1 MKKKNIVIFSI
12 VAVITVILVTAIF
25 VTYNI
30 HVNNEQREQI
40 NQEKF
45 SQNVARPD
53 RIVYKNLEKY
63 YQINPEDDL
72 YNTIIEEM
80 AKKIDTSKKE
90 TIITQEEVDNMHQA
104 DSFIEFDYNTIS
116 KNYILKIDNKGTFV
130 KLLDSGADLIESN
143 IPNVNQIQ
151 KIIEDRINKTEYY
164 TMSENKE
171 YTSKNLIDGIQYK
184 YLQQFKQVE
193 NGAIYQKVIED
204 SETLELYTS
213 MCNLKFDEEITPNI
227 FEKNVIVLTL
237 SIPRDIKVNIN
248 IGNIRYYYDNKI
260 NNYEYTAHL
269 LVVSKIVNSSCIY
282 NVNNAAIKEEAE
294 LKDYETNYDNN
305 VNNIDENVFQ
315 KNSTSSLN
323 TNTSISTNSTSSS
336 NVNKQITKQEA
347 DEIAEDGFKQAENIV
362 GQYSKDSQTSEIQ
375 EVYAN
380 NFFTRKY
387 NETDRVYNDKKIKC
401 YVYTRQDEMGNGVS
415 VYIDIET
422 GKIVGGRAFGD

>member
-12 VAVITVILVTAIF
+12 VAVITIILVTAIF
-25 VTYNI
+25 ITYNI

-130 KLLDSGADLIESN
+130 KLLDSGADLIENN

-151 KIIEDRINKTEYY
+151 KIIEDRINKVEYY

-171 YTSKNLIDGIQYK
+171 YISKNLIDGIQYK

-213 MCNLKFDEEITPNI
+213 MCNLKFDEEISPNI

-305 VNNIDENVFQ
+305 VNKE
-315 KNSTSSLN
+315 
-323 TNTSISTNSTSSS
+323 
-336 NVNKQITKQEA
+336 ITKQEV